1 MRSIGLLLCLT
12 ISAQAIAQAPA
23 TPQFPFTTKGAF
35 FGLSVADVEASA
47 KWYAEKFGLQV
58 VLRPPKFDG
67 ATAVILEGNGL
78 IVELVQRDDAMPLS
92 KAAPSVTQNSRVH
105 GFFKAGIIVDDFD
118 ATVARLRRAAWRS
131 PWVPTR
137 RRRRSG
143 RMSSSATTPE
153 TSFSSSERGEGP
165 AVILRERS
173 ER

>member
-118 ATVARLRRAAWRS
+118 ATVARLKARGVAIAMGPYPKTAAQRANVIVRDN
-131 PWVPTR
+131 
-137 RRRRSG
+137 SG
-143 RMSSSATTPE
+143 NLIQFFGAR
-153 TSFSSSERGEGP
+153 
-165 AVILRERS
+165 
-173 ER
+173 